1 MSSLSPSAKAIAA
14 LVKERFGIIA
24 PGMPFSVLTMSK
36 AAKNALQASAV
47 SAANRAVS
55 DAIAQ
60 AKLEQPALTNVAE
73 LLAAVSAILAASASS
88 VTPIYDV
95 PAAPAAPA
103 VPDVPAAPAAPAA
116 PAPAPAPAPVSPGGG
131 GGGGGSDPLAA
142 ARQNLALG
150 YEILELKR
158 LLQEQERLNTVAG
171 DRAAQAAE
179 QIDRLQDEIEEHKET
194 ITMGA
199 AAVSELRAEVDRLAA
214 DANYGVPLFVK
225 TRDERDQLLIE
236 LDTLKAR
243 LAKLESPVTLKA
255 RLAELLSRQCG
266 SRFGLGSLL
275 WVLRNQYG
283 FKPTEIDLVALIK
296 ELGHTVTDKLV
307 EGKTKYNVE
316 LALGNRTPKSMPV
329 CWKNIGGKCSKPD
342 CKYAHPEL
350 PTNSGGGA
358 DAATM

>member
-1 MSSLSPSAKAIAA
+1 MASSPNFTQAAMNRMREVALGCVASGMSAGVLSKPARDRSSEETEAVREA
-14 LVKERFGIIA
+14 
-24 PGMPFSVLTMSK
+24 
-36 AAKNALQASAV
+36 NALLRRAV
-47 SAANRAVS
+47 AECPTESAANAWMR
-55 DAIAQ
+55 Q
-60 AKLEQPALTNVAE
+60 NP
-73 LLAAVSAILAASASS
+73 
-88 VTPIYDV
+88 
-95 PAAPAAPA
+95 APAPGGGGGNN
-103 VPDVPAAPAAPAA
+103 A

-131 GGGGGSDPLAA
+131 GGGGGSDPLAD
-142 ARQNLALG
+142 ARKNLEL
-150 YEILELKR
+150 EHKILKLKR
-158 LLQEQERLNTVAG
+158 LLDEQKRLNTVAG

-179 QIDRLQDEIEEHKET
+179 EIDRLQAEIEEHKET
-194 ITMGA
+194 INMGA